1 MMSFASVPLRLSE
14 RVSERGCDPVS
25 VTDAWQSVEASA
37 TMPEVSAEVVA
48 ASKVKRTF
56 RLARP
61 TGTYVP
67 EKLGP
72 SLDCAL
78 HVPSV
83 ATVIEVTK
91 APRSL
96 PQPGTVNFDVPV
108 RVPVPVKAVAAVG
121 AASES
126 ASRIPFTS
134 ILRMSGGIAGPI
146 SRYKEK
152 RHGRRDERARF
163 VFVWTAQ
170 RASAGA
176 AASVSCNRHRT
187 RIRSCSKGDERGL
200 WGVTGR
206 ALRRDWGWPV
216 RSGDGPSAPG
226 RPANL
231 GSFDALRRT

>member
-14 RVSERGCDPVS
+14 RVSARGCDPVS
-25 VTDAWQSVEASA
+25 VTDAWHSVEASA

-78 HVPSV
+78 HVPSA

-96 PQPGTVNFDVPV
+96 PRIGTPHGMTVDRVRCDEARQPYAGSPFFDTPQ
-108 RVPVPVKAVAAVG
+108 
-121 AASES
+121 S
-126 ASRIPFTS
+126 
-134 ILRMSGGIAGPI
+134 
-146 SRYKEK
+146 
-152 RHGRRDERARF
+152 
-163 VFVWTAQ
+163 
-170 RASAGA
+170 
-176 AASVSCNRHRT
+176 
-187 RIRSCSKGDERGL
+187 
-200 WGVTGR
+200 
-206 ALRRDWGWPV
+206 
-216 RSGDGPSAPG
+216 
-226 RPANL
+226 
-231 GSFDALRRT
+231 